1 MEGYMKTIR
10 FILLTILLC
19 LFFACDET
27 SDYKSK
33 DKWILTFKV
42 GNWGANGKSIC
53 QMEDGNYLV
62 TGDAWVDPTGVYS
75 KRMDLFV
82 AKISSDGK
90 AITQKMFGG
99 GGWERGN
106 VIMPAIDGD
115 YLIFGGWNETLQ
127 FYTGVYIIK
136 INSSLTELFSK
147 ILQIGKYPFI
157 ARSAKTT
164 SDLNYIVAGSPGVCN
179 EGDSRFNL
187 AKLDNQL
194 NIIWNKS
201 FGYPDLMY
209 EVNSVIE
216 TIDGGFFIVGSAYS
230 FISNTRDIY
239 YIKTDKEGNEVYSN
253 TFKASGQSNAYDVV
267 QVANGD
273 YVIVGETKIPPNNNL
288 DMLFLKISSNG
299 EILDWKTYGGP
310 EYDSAH
316 KVLLEDN
323 SLILTGSTN
332 KNSGGAFLMNMDLDW
347 NKIWFKTYA
356 TFSTGYDVIKTNDGG
371 YIIVGTGSIPDKE
384 DEGGIILI
392 KTDSNGNAE

>member
-33 DKWILTFKV
+33 DKWILRFNV
-42 GNWGANGKSIC
+42 GEWSDCGKSIH
-53 QMEDGNYLV
+53 QIEDGSYLV
-62 TGDAWVDPTGVYS
+62 TGDAWVDPTGVYE

-90 AITQKMFGG
+90 VIIQKTFGG
-99 GGWERGN
+99 EGWERGN

-115 YLIFGGWNETLQ
+115 YLVFGGWNETLQ

-147 ILQIGKYPFI
+147 VLRIGKYPFI

-179 EGDSRFNL
+179 VGDSRFNL
-187 AKLDNQL
+187 AKLDSQL
-194 NIIWNKS
+194 NVIWNKS
-201 FGYPDLMY
+201 YGFSDLTH

-216 TIDGGFFIVGSAYS
+216 TIDGGFFIVGSVYS
-230 FISNTRDIY
+230 FILRTNDIY
-239 YIKTDKEGNEVYSN
+239 YIKTDGEGNEVYSN
-253 TFKASGQSNAYDVV
+253 TFKGLGDSNAYDVV

-273 YVIVGETKIPPNNNL
+273 YIIVGETRTPSTNNW
-288 DMLFLKISSNG
+288 DMLFLKISSSG
-299 EILDWKTYGGP
+299 EMLDWKTYGGP

-316 KVLLEDN
+316 KVLLKEDN
-323 SLILTGSTN
+323 SLILTGSTSL
-332 KNSGGAFLMNMDLDW
+332 KTGGAFLMNMDLDW
-347 NKIWFKTYA
+347 NQVWLKTY
-356 TFSTGYDVIKTNDGG
+356 TQGSDGRDVITTKDGG
-371 YIIVGTGSIPDKE
+371 YIITGS
-384 DEGGIILI
+384 GVILI